1 MNQNPRSRRSFL
13 MLSSSMAAGL
23 MLGSYSAQAQ
33 RVPTLDA
40 IKRRGSIR
48 IGWAV
53 WYPYVF
59 RDPQSNELSG
69 IMPQYMAD
77 MAKALDGVK
86 VDWVEDSTATL
97 IAGLQSDKFDLTSVL
112 GITPQRA
119 QSATFTDPLLAD
131 GTALAGLKSKI
142 GNRTGWETYNANGM
156 RISVTLGSNTDLYVT
171 DKFKNA
177 EIVRFRT
184 EPESIAAVLAGRVDV
199 MAIGRG
205 SSGFVLRQRPELSLV
220 PDSMFQSYPIAPV
233 VQKDNENFRDWLN
246 KFAAEQRSNGR
257 LLKIIEQFGLDK
269 NSIPA

>member
-1 MNQNPRSRRSFL
+1 MMQRTHSRRTFL
-13 MLSSSMAAGL
+13 AMSSSLAATL
-23 MLGSYSAQAQ
+23 MLGSRGAHAQKT
-33 RVPTLDA
+33 PTLDA
-40 IKRRGSIR
+40 IKRRGAVR

-59 RDPQSNELSG
+59 RDPQNNEISG
-69 IMPQYMAD
+69 IMPMYMAD
-77 MAKALDGVK
+77 MARALGGVK

-97 IAGLQSDKFDLTSVL
+97 IAGLQADKFDLTSVL

-119 QSATFTDPLLAD
+119 QSASFTDPLLAD
-131 GTALAGLKSKI
+131 GTALAGLKSRL
-142 GNRTGWETYNANGM
+142 GNRSGWETFNANGV

-177 EIVRFRT
+177 EVVRFRT

-205 SSGFVLRQRPELSLV
+205 SSGVVLKQRPELALV
-220 PDSMFQSYPIAPV
+220 PDSLFQSYPIAPV
-233 VQKDNENFRDWLN
+233 VQKDNEAFRDWLN
-246 KFAAEQRSNGR
+246 RFSVEQKTNGR
-257 LLKIIEQFGLDK
+257 LLKIIEPFGLDK